1 MPTYEDI
8 DANKNGKGF
17 DIDSLEISLSHPV
30 QLCAINLDSAE
41 DNKIIVASSL
51 KNVAF
56 LKEESVN
63 LKMDIINDYKY
74 SIKFDGIVVQ
84 AMVPFDDDKYLA
96 VASVDQLKEYLPKN
110 VDLDINR
117 DLMGVAFDAFVVNRG
132 NKNGHIISTDV
143 ALAMVENFV
152 NKPFNIEH
160 NRKVVV
166 GFCTGYGFSEFG
178 SSKPLTLEQ
187 VKSMKEPFNVVLSGY
202 VWKIVNPDFAKELVE
217 SSDPSSNKYLSVSA
231 SWELGFNEFNIAKG
245 NKNLA
250 EAMIIDEEDKILKL
264 KDRLKVFGGNGVD
277 EDGQPVLLNLQGS
290 VLPLGIGFTN
300 TPAAEVS
307 GVVISYDQK
316 QEEDEVKASMYEIK
330 ENVEGCQG
338 FAVFEDGELDKCFDS
353 KEKAEEYVKL
363 EKAEDVLENDS
374 DNEDEETKV
383 IESEEYKNKSEELKD
398 NEYICAKCGYKG
410 MYSETCPACQS
421 PEYNKYSEVESSEIK
436 MNKKSVLEEN
446 KNVKNIMQLKNI
458 EDITEDSIKEVAASE
473 VREFISSRIADLAK
487 EWQSKVE
494 EKETALQAAEDQIA
508 TLKADLE
515 AIKVDSEKVKEE
527 FAKIQE
533 DLKAKE
539 IEANFQ
545 RRMSLLDEEF
555 NLTDEDR
562 SIIAEDLNAI
572 ENDEQFE
579 KWYKKFSTFAAA
591 KKKSV
596 KSAEV
601 KAEEEVAEVKTEEVK
616 TEEIKASE
624 ETASLE
630 EVISSAEVKEEVL
643 PNASSP
649 QEASL
654 VEKISAAFN
663 KNSVK
668 IK

>member
-1 MPTYEDI
+1 MPTYEDEPV
-8 DANKNGKGF
+8 KNVDPLTGF
-17 DIDSLEISLSHPV
+17 DLSDLLFSFSRPISL
-30 QLCAINLDSAE
+30 CAMELDKLE
-41 DNKIIVASSL
+41 NNKIVIGNKL
-51 KNVAF
+51 KNVA
-56 LKEESVN
+56 LLEEQSVN
-63 LKMDIINDYKY
+63 LQMDTIKDFKY
-74 SIKFDGIVVQ
+74 SIRFDGIIVQ
-84 AMVPFDDDKYLA
+84 AMISSDEDKYLA

-110 VDLDINR
+110 VDLDVNR

-143 ALAMVENFV
+143 ALAMVENFI

-166 GFCTGYGFSEFG
+166 GVCTGFGFSEFG
-178 SSKPLTLEQ
+178 SSKPLTFEE
-187 VKSMKEPFNVVLSGY
+187 VKARKDPFNVVLSGY
-202 VWKIVNPDFAKELVE
+202 VWKIVNPDFASELVE

-231 SWELGFNEFNIAKG
+231 SWELGFNEFNVAKG

-250 EAMIIDEEDKILKL
+250 DAMIIEKEEDIVEL
-264 KDRLKVFGGNGVD
+264 KDRLKVFGGNGFT
-277 EDGQPVLLNLQGS
+277 EDGEMVLLNLQGS

-300 TPAAEVS
+300 TPAAEVG
-307 GVVISYDQK
+307 GVVISYDK
-316 QEEDEVKASMYEIK
+316 PQEEEAVKAIE
-330 ENVEGCQG
+330 E
-338 FAVFEDGELDKCFDS
+338 S
-353 KEKAEEYVKL
+353 KEEE
-363 EKAEDVLENDS
+363 N
-374 DNEDEETKV
+374 
-383 IESEEYKNKSEELKD
+383 LK
-398 NEYICAKCGYKG
+398 
-410 MYSETCPACQS
+410 
-421 PEYNKYSEVESSEIK
+421 SSEIK
-436 MNKKSVLEEN
+436 SNKKSVQEEN

-458 EDITEDSIKEVAASE
+458 DDITEDSIKEVAASE
-473 VREFISSRIADLAK
+473 VREFISNRIADLAK

-494 EKETALQAAEDQIA
+494 EKETALKAAEDQISA
-508 TLKADLE
+508 LKTDLESIKADS
-515 AIKVDSEKVKEE
+515 DKVKEE
-527 FAKIQE
+527 FTKIQE

-555 NLTDEDR
+555 DLTDEDR

-591 KKKSV
+591 KKKM
-596 KSAEV
+596 A
-601 KAEEEVAEVKTEEVK
+601 KAEMMKKEAEMKKEEMKEE
-616 TEEIKASE
+616 KASE
-624 ETASLE
+624 ASEVVASEEKTVE
-630 EVISSAEVKEEVL
+630 EVISSAEVTEEVL

>member
-1 MPTYEDI
+1 MPTYEDEPV
-8 DANKNGKGF
+8 KNVDPLTGF
-17 DIDSLEISLSHPV
+17 DLSDLLFSFSRPISL
-30 QLCAINLDSAE
+30 CAMELDKLE
-41 DNKIIVASSL
+41 NNKIVIGNKL
-51 KNVAF
+51 KNVA
-56 LKEESVN
+56 LLEERSVN
-63 LKMDIINDYKY
+63 LPMDTMKDFKY
-74 SIKFDGIVVQ
+74 SIRFEGIIVQ
-84 AMVPFDDDKYLA
+84 AMVSSDEDKYLA

-110 VDLDINR
+110 VDLDVNR

-143 ALAMVENFV
+143 AMAMVENFI

-166 GFCTGYGFSEFG
+166 GVCTGYGFSEFG
-178 SSKPLTLEQ
+178 SSKPLTLEE
-187 VKSMKEPFNVVLSGY
+187 VKAMKDPFNVVLSGY
-202 VWKIVNPDFAKELVE
+202 VWKIVNPEFASELIE

-231 SWELGFNEFNIAKG
+231 SWELGFNEFNVAKG

-250 EAMIIDEEDKILKL
+250 DATIVEKEEEIIEL
-264 KDRLKVFGGNGVD
+264 KDRLKVFGGNGYT
-277 EDGQPVLLNLQGS
+277 EDGEMVFLNLQGS

-307 GVVISYDQK
+307 GIVISYDK
-316 QEEDEVKASMYEIK
+316 PEMVKT
-330 ENVEGCQG
+330 V
-338 FAVFEDGELDKCFDS
+338 
-353 KEKAEEYVKL
+353 
-363 EKAEDVLENDS
+363 
-374 DNEDEETKV
+374 
-383 IESEEYKNKSEELKD
+383 KSEEE
-398 NEYICAKCGYKG
+398 NYMCAKCGYKG
-410 MYSETCPACQS
+410 MEAETCPECG
-421 PEYNKYSEVESSEIK
+421 SEDYKEMDENEMEEKDEANSSEIK
-436 MNKKSVLEEN
+436 SNKKSVQEEN

-458 EDITEDSIKEVAASE
+458 DDITEDSIKEVAASE
-473 VREFISSRIADLAK
+473 VREFISNRIADLAK

-494 EKETALQAAEDQIA
+494 EKETALKAAEDQISA
-508 TLKADLE
+508 LKTDLESIKADS
-515 AIKVDSEKVKEE
+515 DKVKEE
-527 FAKIQE
+527 FTKIQE

-555 NLTDEDR
+555 DLTDEDR

-591 KKKSV
+591 KKKSAKKFV
-596 KSAEV
+596 LFKKEG
-601 KAEEEVAEVKTEEVK
+601 EEKDDKEMKEE
-616 TEEIKASE
+616 KASE
-624 ETASLE
+624 VVASEEKTVE
-630 EVISSAEVKEEVL
+630 EVISSAEVTEEVL

-668 IK
+668 INK

>member
-1 MPTYEDI
+1 MPTYEDEPV
-8 DANKNGKGF
+8 KNVDPLTGF
-17 DIDSLEISLSHPV
+17 DLSDLLFSFSRPISL
-30 QLCAINLDSAE
+30 CAMELDKLE
-41 DNKIIVASSL
+41 NNKIVIGNKL
-51 KNVAF
+51 KNVA
-56 LKEESVN
+56 LLEEQSVN
-63 LKMDIINDYKY
+63 LQMDTIKDFKY
-74 SIKFDGIVVQ
+74 SIRFDGIIVQ
-84 AMVPFDDDKYLA
+84 AMISSDEDKYLA

-110 VDLDINR
+110 VDLDVNR

-143 ALAMVENFV
+143 ALAMVENFI

-166 GFCTGYGFSEFG
+166 GVCTGFGFSEFG
-178 SSKPLTLEQ
+178 SSKPLTFEE
-187 VKSMKEPFNVVLSGY
+187 VKARKDPFNVVLSGY
-202 VWKIVNPDFAKELVE
+202 VWKIVNPDFASELVE

-231 SWELGFNEFNIAKG
+231 SWELGFNEFNVAKG

-250 EAMIIDEEDKILKL
+250 DAMIIEKEEDIVEL
-264 KDRLKVFGGNGVD
+264 KDRLKVFGGNGFT
-277 EDGQPVLLNLQGS
+277 EDGEMVLLNLQGS

-300 TPAAEVS
+300 TPAAEVG
-307 GVVISYDQK
+307 GVVISYDK
-316 QEEDEVKASMYEIK
+316 PQEEEAVKAIE
-330 ENVEGCQG
+330 E
-338 FAVFEDGELDKCFDS
+338 S
-353 KEKAEEYVKL
+353 KEEE
-363 EKAEDVLENDS
+363 N
-374 DNEDEETKV
+374 
-383 IESEEYKNKSEELKD
+383 LK
-398 NEYICAKCGYKG
+398 
-410 MYSETCPACQS
+410 
-421 PEYNKYSEVESSEIK
+421 SSEIK
-436 MNKKSVLEEN
+436 SNKKSVQEEN

-458 EDITEDSIKEVAASE
+458 DDITEDSIKEVAASQ
-473 VREFISSRIADLAK
+473 VREFISNRIADLAK

-494 EKETALQAAEDQIA
+494 EKETALKAAEDQISA
-508 TLKADLE
+508 LKTDLESIKADS
-515 AIKVDSEKVKEE
+515 DKVKEE
-527 FAKIQE
+527 FTKIQE

-555 NLTDEDR
+555 DLTDEDR

-591 KKKSV
+591 KKKM
-596 KSAEV
+596 A
-601 KAEEEVAEVKTEEVK
+601 KAEMMKKEAEMKKEETKEE
-616 TEEIKASE
+616 KASE
-624 ETASLE
+624 ASEVVASEEKTVE
-630 EVISSAEVKEEVL
+630 EVISSAEVTEEVL

>member
-1 MPTYEDI
+1 MPTYEDEPV
-8 DANKNGKGF
+8 KNVDPLIGF
-17 DIDSLEISLSHPV
+17 DLSDLLFSFSRPISL
-30 QLCAINLDSAE
+30 CAMELDKLE
-41 DNKIIVASSL
+41 NNKIVIGNKL
-51 KNVAF
+51 KNVA
-56 LKEESVN
+56 LLEEQSVN
-63 LKMDIINDYKY
+63 LQMDTIKDFKY
-74 SIKFDGIVVQ
+74 SIRFDGIIVQ
-84 AMVPFDDDKYLA
+84 AMISSDEDKYLA

-110 VDLDINR
+110 VDLDVNR

-143 ALAMVENFV
+143 ALAMVENFI

-166 GFCTGYGFSEFG
+166 GVCTGFGFSEFG
-178 SSKPLTLEQ
+178 SSKPLTFEE
-187 VKSMKEPFNVVLSGY
+187 VKARKDPFNVVLSGY
-202 VWKIVNPDFAKELVE
+202 VWKIVNPDFASELVE

-231 SWELGFNEFNIAKG
+231 SWELGFNEFNVAKG

-250 EAMIIDEEDKILKL
+250 DAMIIEKEEDIVEL
-264 KDRLKVFGGNGVD
+264 KDRLKVFGGNGFT
-277 EDGQPVLLNLQGS
+277 EDGEMVLLNLQGS

-300 TPAAEVS
+300 TPAAEVG
-307 GVVISYDQK
+307 GVVISYDK
-316 QEEDEVKASMYEIK
+316 PQEEEAVKAIE
-330 ENVEGCQG
+330 E
-338 FAVFEDGELDKCFDS
+338 S
-353 KEKAEEYVKL
+353 KEEE
-363 EKAEDVLENDS
+363 N
-374 DNEDEETKV
+374 
-383 IESEEYKNKSEELKD
+383 LK
-398 NEYICAKCGYKG
+398 
-410 MYSETCPACQS
+410 
-421 PEYNKYSEVESSEIK
+421 SSEIK
-436 MNKKSVLEEN
+436 SNKKSVQEEN

-458 EDITEDSIKEVAASE
+458 DDITEDSIKEVAASE
-473 VREFISSRIADLAK
+473 VREFISNRIADLAK

-494 EKETALQAAEDQIA
+494 EKETALKAAEDQISA
-508 TLKADLE
+508 LKTDLESIKADS
-515 AIKVDSEKVKEE
+515 DKVKEE
-527 FAKIQE
+527 FTKIQE

-555 NLTDEDR
+555 DLTDEDR

-591 KKKSV
+591 KKKM
-596 KSAEV
+596 A
-601 KAEEEVAEVKTEEVK
+601 KAEMMKKEAEMKKEEMKEE
-616 TEEIKASE
+616 KASE
-624 ETASLE
+624 ASEVVASEEKTVE
-630 EVISSAEVKEEVL
+630 EVISSAEVTEEVL

>member
-1 MPTYEDI
+1 MPTYEDEPV
-8 DANKNGKGF
+8 KNVDPLTGF
-17 DIDSLEISLSHPV
+17 DLSDLLFSFSRPISL
-30 QLCAINLDSAE
+30 CAMELDKVE
-41 DNKIIVASSL
+41 NNKIIVGSKL
-51 KNVAF
+51 KNVA
-56 LKEESVN
+56 LLEEQSVN
-63 LKMDIINDYKY
+63 LQMDTIKDFKY
-74 SIKFDGIVVQ
+74 SIRFDGIIVQ
-84 AMVPFDDDKYLA
+84 AMISSDEDKYLA

-110 VDLDINR
+110 VDLDVNR

-143 ALAMVENFV
+143 ALAMVENFI

-166 GFCTGYGFSEFG
+166 GVCTGFGFSEFG
-178 SSKPLTLEQ
+178 SSKPLTFEE
-187 VKSMKEPFNVVLSGY
+187 VKARKDPFNVVLSGY
-202 VWKIVNPDFAKELVE
+202 VWKIVNPDFASELVE

-231 SWELGFNEFNIAKG
+231 SWELGFNEFNVAKG

-250 EAMIIDEEDKILKL
+250 DAMIIEKEEDIVEL
-264 KDRLKVFGGNGVD
+264 KDRLKVFGGNGFT
-277 EDGQPVLLNLQGS
+277 EDGEMVLLNLQGS

-300 TPAAEVS
+300 TPAAEVG
-307 GVVISYDQK
+307 GVVISYDK
-316 QEEDEVKASMYEIK
+316 PQEEEAVKAIE
-330 ENVEGCQG
+330 E
-338 FAVFEDGELDKCFDS
+338 S
-353 KEKAEEYVKL
+353 KEEE
-363 EKAEDVLENDS
+363 N
-374 DNEDEETKV
+374 
-383 IESEEYKNKSEELKD
+383 LK
-398 NEYICAKCGYKG
+398 
-410 MYSETCPACQS
+410 
-421 PEYNKYSEVESSEIK
+421 SSEIK
-436 MNKKSVLEEN
+436 SNKKSVQEEN

-458 EDITEDSIKEVAASE
+458 DDITEDSIKEVAASE
-473 VREFISSRIADLAK
+473 VREFISNRIADLAK

-494 EKETALQAAEDQIA
+494 EKETALKAAEDQISA
-508 TLKADLE
+508 LKTDLESIKADS
-515 AIKVDSEKVKEE
+515 DKVKEE
-527 FAKIQE
+527 FTKIQE

-555 NLTDEDR
+555 DLTDEDR

-591 KKKSV
+591 KKKM
-596 KSAEV
+596 A
-601 KAEEEVAEVKTEEVK
+601 KAEMMKKEAEMKKEEMKEE
-616 TEEIKASE
+616 KASE
-624 ETASLE
+624 ASEVVASEEKTVE
-630 EVISSAEVKEEVL
+630 EVISSAEVTEEVL

>member
-1 MPTYEDI
+1 MPTYEDEPV
-8 DANKNGKGF
+8 KNVDPLTGF
-17 DIDSLEISLSHPV
+17 DLSDLLFSFSRPISL
-30 QLCAINLDSAE
+30 CAMELDKLE
-41 DNKIIVASSL
+41 NNKIVIGNKL
-51 KNVAF
+51 KNVA
-56 LKEESVN
+56 LLEEQSVN
-63 LKMDIINDYKY
+63 LQMDTIKDFKY
-74 SIKFDGIVVQ
+74 SIRFDGIIVQ
-84 AMVPFDDDKYLA
+84 AMISSDEDKYLA

-110 VDLDINR
+110 VDLDVNR

-143 ALAMVENFV
+143 ALAMVENFI

-166 GFCTGYGFSEFG
+166 GVCTGFGFSEFG
-178 SSKPLTLEQ
+178 SSKPLTFEE
-187 VKSMKEPFNVVLSGY
+187 VKARKDPFNVVLSGY
-202 VWKIVNPDFAKELVE
+202 VWKIVNPDFASELVE

-231 SWELGFNEFNIAKG
+231 SWELGFNEFNVAKG

-250 EAMIIDEEDKILKL
+250 DAMIIEKEEDIVEL
-264 KDRLKVFGGNGVD
+264 KDRLKVFGGNGFT
-277 EDGQPVLLNLQGS
+277 EDGEMVLLNLQGS

-300 TPAAEVS
+300 TPAAEVG
-307 GVVISYDQK
+307 GVVISYDK
-316 QEEDEVKASMYEIK
+316 PQEEEAVKAIE
-330 ENVEGCQG
+330 E
-338 FAVFEDGELDKCFDS
+338 S
-353 KEKAEEYVKL
+353 KEEE
-363 EKAEDVLENDS
+363 N
-374 DNEDEETKV
+374 
-383 IESEEYKNKSEELKD
+383 LK
-398 NEYICAKCGYKG
+398 
-410 MYSETCPACQS
+410 
-421 PEYNKYSEVESSEIK
+421 SSEIK
-436 MNKKSVLEEN
+436 SNKKSVQEEN

-458 EDITEDSIKEVAASE
+458 DDITEDSIKEVAASE
-473 VREFISSRIADLAK
+473 VREFISNRIADLAK

-494 EKETALQAAEDQIA
+494 EKETALKAAEDQISA
-508 TLKADLE
+508 LKIDLDSIKADS
-515 AIKVDSEKVKEE
+515 DKVKEE
-527 FAKIQE
+527 FTKIQE

-555 NLTDEDR
+555 DLTDEDR

-591 KKKSV
+591 KKKM
-596 KSAEV
+596 A
-601 KAEEEVAEVKTEEVK
+601 KAEMMKKEAEMKKEEMKEE
-616 TEEIKASE
+616 KASE
-624 ETASLE
+624 ASEVVASEEKTVE
-630 EVISSAEVKEEVL
+630 EVISSAEVTEEVL

>member
-1 MPTYEDI
+1 MPTYEDEPV
-8 DANKNGKGF
+8 KNVDPLTGF
-17 DIDSLEISLSHPV
+17 DLSDLLFSFSRPISL
-30 QLCAINLDSAE
+30 CALELVKLEN
-41 DNKIIVASSL
+41 NKIVIGNKL
-51 KNVAF
+51 KNVA
-56 LKEESVN
+56 LLEEQSVN
-63 LKMDIINDYKY
+63 LQMDTIKDFKY
-74 SIKFDGIVVQ
+74 SIRFDGIIVQ
-84 AMVPFDDDKYLA
+84 AMISSDEDKYLA

-110 VDLDINR
+110 VDLDVNR

-143 ALAMVENFV
+143 ALAMVENFI

-166 GFCTGYGFSEFG
+166 GVCTGFGFSEFG
-178 SSKPLTLEQ
+178 SSKPLTFEE
-187 VKSMKEPFNVVLSGY
+187 VKARKDPFNVVLSGY
-202 VWKIVNPDFAKELVE
+202 VWKIVNPDFASELVE

-231 SWELGFNEFNIAKG
+231 SWELGFNEFNVAKG

-250 EAMIIDEEDKILKL
+250 DAMIIEKEEDIVEL
-264 KDRLKVFGGNGVD
+264 KDRLKVFGGNGFT
-277 EDGQPVLLNLQGS
+277 EDGEMVLLNLQGS

-300 TPAAEVS
+300 TPAAEVG
-307 GVVISYDQK
+307 GVVISYDK
-316 QEEDEVKASMYEIK
+316 PQEEEAVKAIE
-330 ENVEGCQG
+330 E
-338 FAVFEDGELDKCFDS
+338 S
-353 KEKAEEYVKL
+353 KEEE
-363 EKAEDVLENDS
+363 N
-374 DNEDEETKV
+374 
-383 IESEEYKNKSEELKD
+383 LK
-398 NEYICAKCGYKG
+398 
-410 MYSETCPACQS
+410 
-421 PEYNKYSEVESSEIK
+421 SSEIK
-436 MNKKSVLEEN
+436 SNKKSVQEEN

-458 EDITEDSIKEVAASE
+458 DDITEDSIKEVAASE
-473 VREFISSRIADLAK
+473 VREFISNRIADLAK

-494 EKETALQAAEDQIA
+494 EKETALKAAEDQISA
-508 TLKADLE
+508 LKTDLESIKADS
-515 AIKVDSEKVKEE
+515 DKVKEE
-527 FAKIQE
+527 FTKIQE

-555 NLTDEDR
+555 DLTDEDR

-591 KKKSV
+591 KKKM
-596 KSAEV
+596 A
-601 KAEEEVAEVKTEEVK
+601 KAEMMKKEAEMKKEEMKEE
-616 TEEIKASE
+616 KASE
-624 ETASLE
+624 ASEVVASEEKTVE
-630 EVISSAEVKEEVL
+630 EVISSAEVTEEVL